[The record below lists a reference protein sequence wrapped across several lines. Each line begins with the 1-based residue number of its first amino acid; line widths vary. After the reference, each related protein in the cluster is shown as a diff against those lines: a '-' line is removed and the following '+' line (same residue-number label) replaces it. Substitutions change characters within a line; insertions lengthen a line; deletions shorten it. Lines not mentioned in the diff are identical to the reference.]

1 MNIIKRLLTKL
12 ENKKRA
18 LNKKNE
24 QVSVGLSSK
33 RELKWPR
40 AEDIY
45 SDVNESARNYV
56 LFQSL
61 SEDSRVRELTREPVE
76 SISRSSEG
84 CGNDDDSH
92 RRDYHHSDVSS
103 SSCSSDDSS
112 SSSCSSDSS
121 SSDCSSSSSSDSGG
135 CGCD

>member
-18 LNKKNE
+18 LNEKNKP
-24 QVSVGLSSK
+24 VSVGLSSK
-33 RELKWPR
+33 RDFKPSR
-40 AEDIY
+40 PEDIY
-45 SDVNESARNYV
+45 SDINDSVRNYV
-56 LFQSL
+56 LFQSF

-76 SISRSSEG
+76 SISFSNEG
-84 CGNDDDSH
+84 CNNDDDS
-92 RRDYHHSDVSS
+92 RRHSSYHHSDTSS
-103 SSCSSDDSS
+103 YSSSSDDSS
-112 SSSCSSDSS
+112 SSSS